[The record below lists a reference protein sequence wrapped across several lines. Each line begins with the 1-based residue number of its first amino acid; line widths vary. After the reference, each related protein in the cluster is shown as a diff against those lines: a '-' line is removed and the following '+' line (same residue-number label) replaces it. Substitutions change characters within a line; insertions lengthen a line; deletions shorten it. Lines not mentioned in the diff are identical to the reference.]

1 MKKITSLILAF
12 LIVFTSVVCLA
23 ADSDGATLCADALK
37 SIRLFKGSDLGYE
50 LDREPTRAEAVVCL
64 IRLLGKEDAVLRN
77 YPVHPFKDVPTWA
90 GKYVGYAHKNGLVN
104 GLDAETFGTDMK
116 ISAQMLS
123 ALLLRALG
131 YSEAAEDFKYEE
143 AVTFA
148 TETGIITEE
157 IDTKNFLRADMV
169 TMCYNALSCKMK
181 NMGGL
186 KLSDTLIEAGV
197 FNQYEYNISY
207 KIANGLP
214 LDEAEETFTEEKE
227 LSEEVKQMLEDEW
240 YKEKY
245 GDGFDQSTL
254 DQLVDKYNKAQNNVT
269 EALGALNQAT
279 SNYQDAL
286 NTGTATQE
294 ELDALLQQQ
303 QQAQDDYDKAVD
315 SVNLAEN
322 FMNDS
327 IKDSNR
333 RDNEE

>member
-1 MKKITSLILAF
+1 
-12 LIVFTSVVCLA
+12 
-23 ADSDGATLCADALK
+23 
-37 SIRLFKGSDLGYE
+37 
-50 LDREPTRAEAVVCL
+50 
-64 IRLLGKEDAVLRN
+64 
-77 YPVHPFKDVPTWA
+77 
-90 GKYVGYAHKNGLVN
+90 
-104 GLDAETFGTDMK
+104 
-116 ISAQMLS
+116 
-123 ALLLRALG
+123 
-131 YSEAAEDFKYEE
+131 
-143 AVTFA
+143 
-148 TETGIITEE
+148 
-157 IDTKNFLRADMV
+157 
-169 TMCYNALSCKMK
+169 
-181 NMGGL
+181 
-186 KLSDTLIEAGV
+186 
-197 FNQYEYNISY
+197 
-207 KIANGLP
+207 
-214 LDEAEETFTEEKE
+214 
-227 LSEEVKQMLEDEW
+227 MLEDEW